1 MSRCQGGTLREIR
14 TWNRAVRPRR
24 FGMSRW
30 QLIVTAVAVAMTAT
44 VVESRQDPPVNA
56 YGAAVKAF
64 RDRADEY
71 LALHKKAAG
80 GLPAL
85 KETDDP
91 TKLQPRQQALGE
103 AIRHARAGA
112 QAGDLFG
119 PEIGARARKVV
130 RENWADRGS
139 QDKAA
144 IKEDIPPGWVAKVN
158 ATYPSSLPLA
168 TFPASLLAELPPLP
182 EGLEYRFAGRHLII
196 RDAEANIIVDVLPDV
211 LPAPKRPRT

>member
-1 MSRCQGGTLREIR
+1 
-14 TWNRAVRPRR
+14 
-24 FGMSRW
+24 MSRW
-30 QLIVTAVAVAMTAT
+30 ELIVTAAAVALTITAA
-44 VVESRQDPPVNA
+44 ESRQAPPVNA

-91 TKLQPRQQALGE
+91 AKLTPRQEALGE
-103 AIRHARAGA
+103 AVRQARAGA
-112 QAGDLFG
+112 RAGDLFG
-119 PEIGARARKVV
+119 PEIGARARKLV
-130 RENWADRGS
+130 RENWAERAS

-144 IKEDIPPGWVAKVN
+144 IAEDIPPGWVAKVN
-158 ATYPSSLPLA
+158 ATYPTSLPLA
-168 TFPASLLAELPPLP
+168 TFPASLLTELPPLP